1 VKQFLLALTLLFPLV
16 SAGCQN
22 GGQATQEATVRNE
35 LRAYMDTFK
44 VVDCH
49 EHQWASPRE
58 LEGVERSFFT
68 HLAYSYLK
76 ADLVS
81 AGSPPVDINA
91 IAGQDVDQLWDTYGP
106 YLELCRN
113 TTYYSHFLKGFK
125 ILYGFRGESFSRDNV
140 RALSNQIAA
149 NYRDPDWYGQ
159 AFEKAGFEV
168 MFVDQYWDNFNLEMD
183 PRFFAVATNVRG
195 LVDGIANRTRLAGGP
210 ETRHNPYWLA
220 EQFGVP
226 VNSLDNYLEFADR
239 FLQKGLE
246 GRMICLKNSLA
257 YNRSLDFAEVAKSRA
272 EELFN
277 RDSTTLT
284 PAERK
289 ELQDF
294 MFHWLA
300 RKAGDYKI
308 PIQIHTGYLAG
319 NGSWLENGRPV
330 KLNNLFLEYP
340 NTKFV
345 LFHGGYPWMGEYGA
359 LGKMF
364 PNVYLD
370 LVWLPQISRQAAVDS
385 IDQMLD
391 AVPFNKF
398 FWGGDCHVIEESA
411 GSLAL
416 GKDVLA
422 EVLARRV
429 ARGLMTRELAR
440 EIAWRILRGNAFDF
454 FRLSERL
461 QLSER

>member
-1 VKQFLLALTLLFPLV
+1 
-16 SAGCQN
+16 
-22 GGQATQEATVRNE
+22 
-35 LRAYMDTFK
+35 
-44 VVDCH
+44 
-49 EHQWASPRE
+49 
-58 LEGVERSFFT
+58 
-68 HLAYSYLK
+68 
-76 ADLVS
+76 
-81 AGSPPVDINA
+81 
-91 IAGQDVDQLWDTYGP
+91 
-106 YLELCRN
+106 
-113 TTYYSHFLKGFK
+113 
-125 ILYGFRGESFSRDNV
+125 
-140 RALSNQIAA
+140 
-149 NYRDPDWYGQ
+149 
-159 AFEKAGFEV
+159 
-168 MFVDQYWDNFNLEMD
+168 MD

-195 LVDGIANRTRLAGGP
+195 LVDGIADRARLAKGP

-220 EQFGVP
+220 TQDGFP
-226 VNSLDNYLEFADR
+226 VNSLEDYLKFADR

-257 YNRSLDFAEVAKSRA
+257 YNRSLEFGDVTKSRA
-272 EELFN
+272 DELFH
-277 RDSTTLT
+277 RDSTTLS

-294 MFHWLA
+294 IFHWLA
-300 RKAGDYKI
+300 RKAGDYEI

-319 NGSWLENGRPV
+319 NGNWLENGRPV

-345 LFHGGYPWMGEYGA
+345 LFHGGFPWTGEYGA

-416 GKDVLA
+416 SKDVLA

-429 ARGLMTRELAR
+429 ARGLMDKELAR

-454 FRLSERL
+454 FRLSEHL